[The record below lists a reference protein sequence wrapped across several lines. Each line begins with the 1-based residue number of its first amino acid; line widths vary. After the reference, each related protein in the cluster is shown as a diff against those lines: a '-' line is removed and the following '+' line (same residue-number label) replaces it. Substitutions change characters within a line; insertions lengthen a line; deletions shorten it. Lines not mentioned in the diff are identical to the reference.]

1 MTLVT
6 CPGCSRQI
14 SDSAPVCPG
23 CRRANHGPAPA
34 VTARIDLEMEG
45 LRAYVGPNW
54 DSHYV
59 YSFGQMLHGERK
71 GAATGWTW
79 NWAAALFPIWFL
91 YRRLYIAFLASA
103 VGWYVLAQL
112 SFLLILF
119 SPARATVA
127 LSLVV
132 GGIILQGW
140 IADRLLFAQARAL
153 VRDGTAIHPLDLARR
168 GAPHRW
174 VPWTAAAMVVLGI
187 CGVGGLAMIMRAER
201 AAALATVIPATRADG
216 WVDFQSA
223 MGSFKAA
230 FPHTPLY
237 GTSVGARENRYTA
250 EYRDGAVL
258 QVTYEDDSTVGVE
271 ERFRQ
276 LETSPEISAEIRP
289 APVSLG
295 EHPGMEATYEKGKG
309 ADAVVVHHRIY
320 QVGGRLYQLTATMKK
335 ADPAAAVE
343 VERFFSSFQLTS
355 EAP

>member
-6 CPGCSRQI
+6 CPDCRRQI
-14 SDSAPVCPG
+14 SDSAAVCPG
-23 CRRANHGPAPA
+23 CRRAGRGPAPA

-79 NWAAALFPIWFL
+79 NWPAALTPLWFL
-91 YRRLYIAFLASA
+91 YRRLYVAFLASSVA
-103 VGWYVLAQL
+103 WYALGQL
-112 SFLLILF
+112 CLLLVLF
-119 SPARATVA
+119 SPARITVA

-140 IADRLLFAQARAL
+140 IADRLLFAQAHAL
-153 VRDGTAIHPLDLARR
+153 VRDGTYIHPAELARR

-174 VPWTAAAMVVLGI
+174 VAWTAAAAVVLGI
-187 CGVGGLAMIMRAER
+187 CGVGAVAMMLNAER
-201 AAALATVIPATRADG
+201 AAAMAAVAPAERADG

-223 MGSFKAA
+223 MGDFKAA
-230 FPHTPLY
+230 FPRAPLY
-237 GTSVGARENRYTA
+237 GTSEGARENRYTA

-258 QVTYEDDSTVGVE
+258 QVTYEDDSTVGLE

-276 LETSPEISAEIRP
+276 LETSPGVRGVIRP
-289 APVSLG
+289 DPVTLG
-295 EHPGMEATYEKGKG
+295 EHPGMEATYEKGEG
-309 ADAVVVHHRIY
+309 ADAVVVRHRIHQVDGRIY
-320 QVGGRLYQLTATMKK
+320 QLIATMKK
-335 ADPAAAVE
+335 ADPAPAE

-355 EAP
+355 VDP

>member
-1 MTLVT
+1 MTLIT
-6 CPGCSRQI
+6 CPDCSRQI
-14 SDSAPVCPG
+14 SDSAAVCPG
-23 CRRANHGPAPA
+23 CMRANHFTHTPPA
-34 VTARIDLEMEG
+34 VGDRVMEG

-54 DSHYV
+54 DSHYA
-59 YSFGQMLHGERK
+59 YSFGQLLHGERK
-71 GAATGWTW
+71 GVATGWTW
-79 NWAAALFPIWFL
+79 NWPAALTPLWFL

-103 VGWYVLAQL
+103 AAWYVLAYL
-112 SFLLILF
+112 SILLVIF

-174 VPWTAAAMVVLGI
+174 VPWTAAAMTVLGSF
-187 CGVGGLAMIMRAER
+187 GVGGIAMLVKAEQTAAI
-201 AAALATVIPATRADG
+201 AAAIPATRADG
-216 WVDFQSA
+216 WVDFQSS

-230 FPHTPLY
+230 FPHAPLY

-258 QVTYEDDSTVGVE
+258 QVTYEDDSTVGLE
-271 ERFRQ
+271 ERFRE
-276 LETSPEISAEIRP
+276 LETSPGVSGEIRP
-289 APVSLG
+289 DPVSLG
-295 EHPGMEATYEKGKG
+295 EHPGMEATYERGEG
-309 ADAVVVHHRIY
+309 EDAVVVRHRIY
-320 QVGGRLYQLTATMKK
+320 QVDARLYQLIATMKK
-335 ADPAAAVE
+335 ADPAPAE

-355 EAP
+355 R